1 MPNDDEARLAAFR
14 EAFAASEIEHDGP
27 LSAAITELLAGRS
40 ATEAVLIL
48 RALGLEPHEG
58 VPPGASGAYVVPGTD
73 IDVNVRH
80 LKKSWF
86 QISLLTAALLFSLTT
101 PAGLGIA
108 AILALQGSLRKIS
121 DEELEVVAALGR
133 LLREKGVRWVD
144 RDELLRRLPD
154 DKGADHNKRLLATV
168 VDKGF
173 IKDSAG
179 QLALNG

>member
-1 MPNDDEARLAAFR
+1 MANDDEARLAAFR
-14 EAFAASEIEHDGP
+14 EAFAVSEIQHDRA
-27 LSAAITELLAGRS
+27 LSAAITGLLDGRS

-86 QISLLTAALLFSLTT
+86 QISLLTAALLFSITT

-108 AILALQGSLRKIS
+108 AIVALQGSLRKIT

-133 LLREKGVRWVD
+133 LLREKDVQWVD
-144 RDELLRRLPD
+144 QDELLRRLPD
-154 DKGADHNKRLLATV
+154 DKGPEHNRRLLATV

-173 IKDSAG
+173 VKSSAG
-179 QLALNG
+179 QLGLNS